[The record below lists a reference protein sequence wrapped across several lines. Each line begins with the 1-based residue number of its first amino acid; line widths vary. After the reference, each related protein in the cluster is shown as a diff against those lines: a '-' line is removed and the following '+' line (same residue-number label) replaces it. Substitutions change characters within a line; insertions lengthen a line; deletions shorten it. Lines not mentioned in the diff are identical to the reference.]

1 MSCQRRLGPH
11 QNVDSKNAESY
22 EKDKMFGVLIV
33 FEILMVKFH

>member
-22 EKDKMFGVLIV
+22 EKKQNVRCFDRLWDFDGLR
-33 FEILMVKFH
+33 L